1 MLILCLDQA
10 SQEYYISATQ
20 SHDKSKAIQYKNRPF
35 QILIFTGFSE
45 SQNKVEPYRKKSM
58 FIRVYGILAVKFC
71 TIFVIYLTI
80 YSYTNP
86 LKIRIYTIRWS
97 IPWKH
102 LQVHASP
109 YKYCYLNA
117 SKCDCIVIFLT
128 ICAWRGGGYFL
139 LAIKTLPLLP
149 QGVLINSGIFT
160 CPGQIHGGIYRKN
173 YFPIW

>member
-86 LKIRIYTIRWS
+86 LKIRIYTIPWS
-97 IPWKH
+97 IPWNTC
-102 LQVHASP
+102 
-109 YKYCYLNA
+109 KYMQ
-117 SKCDCIVIFLT
+117 S
-128 ICAWRGGGYFL
+128 
-139 LAIKTLPLLP
+139 
-149 QGVLINSGIFT
+149 LINTAISALQNVIILFFFNN
-160 CPGQIHGGIYRKN
+160 IYLKVDGGTFY
-173 YFPIW
+173 

>member
-71 TIFVIYLTI
+71 TIFVI
-80 YSYTNP
+80 
-86 LKIRIYTIRWS
+86 
-97 IPWKH
+97 
-102 LQVHASP
+102 
-109 YKYCYLNA
+109 
-117 SKCDCIVIFLT
+117 FLT
-128 ICAWRGGGYFL
+128 
-139 LAIKTLPLLP
+139 
-149 QGVLINSGIFT
+149 
-160 CPGQIHGGIYRKN
+160 N
-173 YFPIW
+173 YFKKIARVTGQLIVNKVT

>member
-1 MLILCLDQA
+1 MYRFFSLSILQKKEANKEIITAIPNVDTLPG
-10 SQEYYISATQ
+10 SRFQEYYISATQ

-86 LKIRIYTIRWS
+86 LKIRIYTISWS
-97 IPWKH
+97 IP
-102 LQVHASP
+102 
-109 YKYCYLNA
+109 
-117 SKCDCIVIFLT
+117 
-128 ICAWRGGGYFL
+128 
-139 LAIKTLPLLP
+139 
-149 QGVLINSGIFT
+149 
-160 CPGQIHGGIYRKN
+160 
-173 YFPIW
+173 